1 MSKASKFFYD
11 ILAETP
17 EYLKL
22 QIDWSWDIA
31 ERISNILEQR
41 NMSQRDLARLMGC
54 TQNEVCRWCGGTHNF
69 TLATLAKISVAL
81 GEDLISTKVETKQD
95 KDNEP
100 HH

>member
-1 MSKASKFFYD
+1 MSKRELLQERYKT
-11 ILAETP
+11 TP
-17 EYLKL
+17 PEMQLMVN
-22 QIDWSWDIA
+22 WSVGIA
-31 ERISNILEQR
+31 NKIFDILEQR